1 MAVLD
6 TARLNGLEKAS
17 VLLMA
22 LGTSTSAQVFK
33 HLSEPEIE
41 KLSSEIVK
49 MRKVNPEITKAVLAE
64 FERMSADARF
74 DSAAPIKGLAIEQY
88 ARPDIVEL
96 DGASTKQTR
105 TGRKRPFESVSQAD
119 AGRIAEMLRDEQP
132 QTIALVLTGLP
143 KDKAAEVLANFDE
156 RTQVHIAVCLCDM
169 GEVSPEVLAAVEEVL
184 HTKLA
189 SAASETPSG
198 IRTLVDMLNN
208 ADSATGHSILDA
220 LRKDDP
226 LFAEQVRAGMFIF
239 EDLVRLSDSGVQA
252 LLREVDYDDLQ
263 LALKGSEEEIR
274 ALIFRNM
281 SERAGEALKEALE
294 FTGPVKVKHI
304 EAAQRRIGATA
315 RRLLAGG
322 EIALSEAQEEKVA

>member
-1 MAVLD
+1 MISTD
-6 TARLNGLEKAS
+6 SSKLNGLEKAS

-22 LGTSTSAQVFK
+22 LGTSASAQVFK

-49 MRKVNPEITKAVLAE
+49 MRKVDPEITSAVLAE
-64 FERMSADARF
+64 FESMSADARF
-74 DSAAPIKGLAIEQY
+74 DSVAPIKGLAVEQY
-88 ARPDIVEL
+88 ARPDVVEL
-96 DGASTKQTR
+96 DGVPTKQTR

-119 AGRIAEMLRDEQP
+119 AGRIAEMLSDEQP

-143 KDKAAEVLANFDE
+143 KDKAAEVLARFDE
-156 RTQVHIAVCLCDM
+156 PTQVRIAVCICDM

-184 HTKLA
+184 HTKLQSEA
-189 SAASETPSG
+189 SQTPSG

-208 ADSATGHSILDA
+208 ADSATGHSILDV

-226 LFAEQVRAGMFIF
+226 SFAEQVRASMFIF
-239 EDLVRLSDSGVQA
+239 EDLTRLSDSGVQA

-263 LALKGSEEEIR
+263 LALKGSEEEIKD
-274 ALIFRNM
+274 LIFRSM

-304 EAAQRRIGATA
+304 EAAQHRIAATA

-322 EIALSEAQEEKVA
+322 DISLSDVQEEKVA